1 MPIEINV
8 QLVFFQILSGQ
19 SEVHGQI
26 SSKSASTLV
35 SAEDDYVV
43 SCTESRVTLSW
54 RQSSSSIK
62 MDLAVNLIKSVMR
75 AFYQT
80 RDILVMDALILHEAL
95 RDDDLAYLMA
105 INTKDL
111 HKICGKLRE
120 DRFLTVHTRSE
131 LREGN
136 PRPSNR
142 TWYYINYRH
151 TIDAIKWRVYTI
163 DKEVQGAPVLANE
176 KKEYFCTFCKAEW
189 TAMEVL
195 DSVGPHGFICHRCH
209 HTLTSEADRTSSGHE
224 QSTRLNDQFKFISE
238 LLPKI
243 DAVHIP
249 ECDFDR
255 ALAKARPVER
265 DVTHQR
271 AATIPVDG
279 SSNRPMAVKGLTN
292 TGPQSIAVQI
302 STSDGP
308 SAADREAERIRK
320 ERIAQQNALPSWMS
334 NSTVTGDSFSAA
346 IGDDAVDSSQN
357 NHDQDVSK
365 AKLLHTTTSAQID
378 DIFERLKAEKAAEMA
393 QVKGQDGNDEE
404 SGSEE
409 EDGDEAEFED
419 VPATGCSSSS
429 DVPNTIAT
437 KRENEDE
444 LVEENQQ
451 TDERAAKRVKVEPN
465 MRTDGLSGNDQGSGD
480 EDEDVEFEDI

>member
-1 MPIEINV
+1 
-8 QLVFFQILSGQ
+8 
-19 SEVHGQI
+19 
-26 SSKSASTLV
+26 
-35 SAEDDYVV
+35 
-43 SCTESRVTLSW
+43 
-54 RQSSSSIK
+54 

-120 DRFLTVHTRSE
+120 DRFLTVHTRPE

-142 TWYYINYRH
+142 TWYYINYRQ

-163 DKEVQGAPVLANE
+163 DKEVQGAPVPANE

-209 HTLTSEADRTSSGHE
+209 HTLTPESDRTSSGHE

-238 LLPKI
+238 LLPRI

-249 ECDFDR
+249 ECDFER
-255 ALAKARPVER
+255 AFAKARPVER
-265 DVTHQR
+265 DATHQR
-271 AATIPVDG
+271 AATIAVD
-279 SSNRPMAVKGLTN
+279 SSTDRPMAVKGLTN
-292 TGPQSIAVQI
+292 TGPQSIAVNI

-308 SAADREAERIRK
+308 SAADREAERNQK

-346 IGDDAVDSSQN
+346 IGDSTITLNRSSDDQDSSK
-357 NHDQDVSK
+357 SK
-365 AKLLHTTTSAQID
+365 LVDKTTSAQID
-378 DIFERLKAEKAAEMA
+378 DIFERLKAERAAEMA
-393 QVKGQDGNDEE
+393 KSMPNENDEE
-404 SGSEE
+404 FGSEE
-409 EDGDEAEFED
+409 EDIDEAEFED
-419 VPATGCSSSS
+419 VPATSHSSSLDTPS
-429 DVPNTIAT
+429 TKALMQEIANDFIDP
-437 KRENEDE
+437 R
-444 LVEENQQ
+444 Q
-451 TDERAAKRVKVEPN
+451 AAEGRSPKRVRLEPN
-465 MRTDGLSGNDQGSGD
+465 MRRDVHISDDEAVEEGD
-480 EDEDVEFEDI
+480 EEDEEDEEDEDVEFEDI